1 MLAQSQITT
10 MTNPSESDFTSR
22 DPASDPAAENDAND
36 GRLRRVA
43 QRASTTAAETWQ
55 TTKERTGIA
64 REKTEIFLRENPV
77 PTIVG
82 ALVLGVVIGWALR
95 HATAEDEEEIDVPS
109 GLGKIG
115 LGSLSLPF
123 LWPFLK
129 SVKEKYDDSAE
140 TVKEGVERGVDRL
153 REIDVKR
160 YTKPLRKRWKSWT
173 D

>member
-1 MLAQSQITT
+1 MNA
-10 MTNPSESDFTSR
+10 SEGDFTQHDPEASMS
-22 DPASDPAAENDAND
+22 PASDPDLVND

-43 QRASTTAAETWQ
+43 QRASSTAAETWQ

-64 REKTEIFLRENPV
+64 REKTEMFLRENPV

-82 ALVLGVVIGWALR
+82 ALMVGVAIGWALR
-95 HATAEDEEEIDVPS
+95 YATAEDEEEVAVPS
-109 GLGKIG
+109 GLGKLG

-123 LWPFLK
+123 LWPFLR

-160 YTKPLRKRWKSWT
+160 YTKPIRKRWKAWT

>member
-1 MLAQSQITT
+1 MNA
-10 MTNPSESDFTSR
+10 SEGDFTQHDPEASMS
-22 DPASDPAAENDAND
+22 PASDPALVND

-43 QRASTTAAETWQ
+43 QRASSTAAETWQ

-64 REKTEIFLRENPV
+64 REKTEMFLRENPV

-82 ALVLGVVIGWALR
+82 ALVLGVAIGWALR
-95 HATAEDEEEIDVPS
+95 YATAEDEEEVAVS
-109 GLGKIG
+109 SSLGKLG

-123 LWPFLK
+123 LWPFLR
-129 SVKEKYDDSAE
+129 SVKEKYDGSAE

-160 YTKPLRKRWKSWT
+160 YTKPLRKRWKAWT

>member
-1 MLAQSQITT
+1 M
-10 MTNPSESDFTSR
+10 
-22 DPASDPAAENDAND
+22 
-36 GRLRRVA
+36 
-43 QRASTTAAETWQ
+43 
-55 TTKERTGIA
+55 
-64 REKTEIFLRENPV
+64 
-77 PTIVG
+77 
-82 ALVLGVVIGWALR
+82 LGVVIGWALR